1 MCSFQD
7 CLLGCEKSSGGRV
20 KYDLRAASGGF
31 TLVEII
37 VVIVI
42 IAIAAMMIVPLASS
56 AASIQIRSA
65 ANIVGADLEY
75 AKSMAISRGR
85 NYAVIFN
92 TSGESYQIEEET
104 GTGTWALIK
113 HPVKKGFDYVVD
125 FSSDS
130 RLDKVDISSVDF
142 DPGSSST
149 ITFDYLGSPYSG
161 LGTASAL
168 NSGVI
173 SLAAGGGTTTISVEP
188 LTGFISISSN

>member
-1 MCSFQD
+1 MGNFQD
-7 CLLGCEKSSGGRV
+7 CVLKCEKSSRGRV
-20 KYDLRAASGGF
+20 KYDLRIRSGGF
-31 TLVEII
+31 TLIEII
-37 VVIVI
+37 VVVVI
-42 IAIAAMMIVPLASS
+42 IVIAAMMIVPLASS

-65 ANIVGADLEY
+65 ANIVSADLEY
-75 AKSMAISRGR
+75 AKSMAISRGL

-92 TSGESYQIEEET
+92 TSGEGYQIKEET
-104 GTGTWALIK
+104 GTGTWVLIK

-125 FSSDS
+125 FSSDN

-142 DPGSSST
+142 DPGSSRT

-161 LGTASAL
+161 LGTTSAM

-188 LTGFISISSN
+188 LTGFISINSN